1 MKYFNKFSVLLLVLF
16 VSFQSCVE
24 EEPLLPEVET
34 FKSIDDLPTDDRFVE
49 VIIGTINL
57 TSQANPDLMDRA
69 RELTNQE
76 NLSVLDQAEV
86 AQIMGYESWDAFN
99 VYNQKQQNLIKAL
112 NIDYNLVAYEV
123 EELTAYTDE
132 VYEYIIETQATSR
145 NDLTIGSLT
154 VGGVIGGI
162 VDPCTENCIDI
173 LANCL
178 IDNGIVFTE
187 NTLGCIISDP
197 PPLFCN
203 TVNVIVTTIYGFSC
217 IFGYGI
223 CIANC

>member
-69 RELTNQE
+69 QELINQGD
-76 NLSVLDQAEV
+76 LSAADQAEI
-86 AQIMGYESWDAFN
+86 AEILGYESWDAFN
-99 VYNQKQQNLIKAL
+99 VYNQKQQELIKEL
-112 NIDYNLVAYEV
+112 NAEYNLAAYE
-123 EELTAYTDE
+123 EAELTAYSTE

-145 NDLTIGSLT
+145 DDLMGTLTIGGIG
-154 VGGVIGGI
+154 GGVI
-162 VDPCTENCIDI
+162 DPCLTICAINLGACLVATGIIYTINTLDCLLSI
-173 LANCL
+173 SPPLCQIGAVINGTGNGLICLAN
-178 IDNGIVFTE
+178 
-187 NTLGCIISDP
+187 
-197 PPLFCN
+197 
-203 TVNVIVTTIYGFSC
+203 YA
-217 IFGYGI
+217 I
-223 CIANC
+223 CVANC